1 MSKATSKRKGKAQ
14 YRGYCSQLD
23 VIRQSTTVRTFDKQ
37 TWSNHWDGH
46 FMCLTQNED
55 ETIRSEVEE
64 LSKIYK
70 NIQTVANKDLVI
82 ARRSH
87 PDQALKFLVEPYV
100 IGRRK

>member
-1 MSKATSKRKGKAQ
+1 MGKVASKRKSKAQ
-14 YRGYCSQLD
+14 YKGYCSQLD

-46 FMCLTQNED
+46 FMSFTEKKD
-55 ETIRSEVEE
+55 GSITSDVKE

-70 NIQTVANKDLVI
+70 NIQTVANKGLVI

>member
-1 MSKATSKRKGKAQ
+1 MGKVASKRKSKAQ
-14 YRGYCSQLD
+14 YKGYCYQLD
-23 VIRQSTTVRTFDKQ
+23 VIRQSTTVRTFDKK

-46 FMCLTQNED
+46 FMCLTENED
-55 ETIRSEVEE
+55 GTISSEVEE

-70 NIQTVANKDLVI
+70 SIQTVANKDLVI

>member
-1 MSKATSKRKGKAQ
+1 MVKAVSKRKSKIH
-14 YRGYCSQLD
+14 YRGYCSQMD
-23 VIRQSTTVRTFDKQ
+23 VMKQATTVRTFDKQ
-37 TWSNHWDGH
+37 TWSNHRDGH
-46 FMCLTQNED
+46 FVCLTENDDGTFTTEAVQL
-55 ETIRSEVEE
+55 TQ
-64 LSKIYK
+64 IYK